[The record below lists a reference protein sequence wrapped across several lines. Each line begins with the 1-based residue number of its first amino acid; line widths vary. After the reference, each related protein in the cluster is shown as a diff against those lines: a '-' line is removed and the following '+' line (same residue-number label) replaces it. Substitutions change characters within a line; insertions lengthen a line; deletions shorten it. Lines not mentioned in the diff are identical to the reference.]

1 MPGMQTGSLTAC
13 LCRSSL
19 QKVFFST
26 PSRLARTMWSPNL
39 GMMQAWRLY
48 LLPWLISWF
57 RCWNAFLCT
66 VWSSRVLTCLT
77 AVSAT
82 EGRAKS
88 FREKQ
93 AEKKKAEWSVVQW
106 SIWLWHFATSSP
118 DCLAWG
124 NGEHTSLMKTFL
136 KELHDCSAR
145 QRTLSVDWSI
155 CWSGCEQEGRQV
167 QRGLDTG
174 IACEYCIESTLRW
187 CQLEEQERD
196 MRARHA
202 EKLKAWSVRWT
213 IRFSRQ
219 MNSWVNFVLPT
230 AYVLGYDIFEVDSK
244 MFCNSHQFDDIWLI
258 IVCIYVYMYT
268 CVDIKNWIGNH

>member
-1 MPGMQTGSLTAC
+1 MLKCFPLHC
-13 LCRSSL
+13 VVFSSL
-19 QKVFFST
+19 NMFDCRFCDWRSCQEFSRKTSRKEKGGMIGGPMIDMAMAFCPVHVFVSCSFF
-26 PSRLARTMWSPNL
+26 A
-39 GMMQAWRLY
+39 
-48 LLPWLISWF
+48 LPL
-57 RCWNAFLCT
+57 
-66 VWSSRVLTCLT
+66 
-77 AVSAT
+77 
-82 EGRAKS
+82 S
-88 FREKQ
+88 F
-93 AEKKKAEWSVVQW
+93 
-106 SIWLWHFATSSP
+106 TSSP